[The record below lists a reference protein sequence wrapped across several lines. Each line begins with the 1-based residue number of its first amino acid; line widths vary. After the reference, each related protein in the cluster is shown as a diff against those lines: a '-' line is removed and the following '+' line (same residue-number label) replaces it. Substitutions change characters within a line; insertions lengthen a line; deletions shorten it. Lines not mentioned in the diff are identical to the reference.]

1 MVNTTLKTEEVKQ
14 GGMKSKELI
23 TVSTEELKKNELIG
37 VLAGLIKN
45 YANKRSHQ

>member
-1 MVNTTLKTEEVKQ
+1 MANTTLKTEEVKQ
-14 GGMKSKELI
+14 DGLESKELI

-45 YANKRSHQ
+45 YANKKSQQ

>member
-1 MVNTTLKTEEVKQ
+1 LDNQ
-14 GGMKSKELI
+14 QLI

-45 YANKRSHQ
+45 YANKKQQK